1 MKVYVADTHA
11 VLWYAAGQRKR
22 LGARARRIFAR
33 LGSGTC
39 AITLS
44 VVSLWEIALLHDEGR
59 IRLPLGFTAWCDA
72 VEATDG
78 FRIEPLLRAD
88 IEEARALRSLLEPHD
103 RLIAGTAVRLAA
115 PLITRDRRIAEDP
128 RVKTLW

>member
-1 MKVYVADTHA
+1 LKIYLADTHA
-11 VLWYAAGQRKR
+11 LLWYAGGQLER

-39 AITLS
+39 QIALS
-44 VVSLWEIALLHDEGR
+44 VVSLWEIALLHDEGK
-59 IRLPLGFTAWCDA
+59 IRLRQGFSAWCDA
-72 VEATDG
+72 VDATDG

-88 IEEARALRSLLEPHD
+88 VEEARSLRGLIDPHD

-115 PLITRDRRIAEDP
+115 PLITRDRRISRDT